1 MMSIKCQWKEPRI
14 NRDDPAKEWQPGVLL
29 QFVYDG
35 AYVHGVIA
43 TNAGTLVS
51 VNRDLIQIPEIDAG
65 R

>member
-14 NRDDPAKEWQPGVLL
+14 NRDDPEKEWQPGVLL

-35 AYVHGVIA
+35 EYVHGVIV
-43 TNAGTLVS
+43 TDAGTLVS
-51 VNRDLIQIPEIDAG
+51 VNRDLIHIPEIDAG